1 MDEKIIITIAR
12 QVGSGGREIGEK
24 IAARLGLSFYDRELI
39 QIAAQK
45 SGLGK
50 EFFEQADEEKGRS
63 LFSGILSHYGTPAE
77 DGTAGAYLSNEALFQ
92 MQSNVIRELAAK
104 ASAVFIGRCAD
115 YVLKDFPHCLNFFI
129 SAAIED
135 RIQRIMRIQPLTEK
149 KARELIEKTDKKRAA
164 YYNYFT
170 DKQWGAADSY
180 HLCINSSVLGVEE
193 TTAFLCRFIE
203 KKFAGCR

>member
-1 MDEKIIITIAR
+1 VDEKIIITLGR
-12 QVGSGGREIGEK
+12 QFGSGGREIGER
-24 IAARLGLSFYDRELI
+24 IAARLGLPFYDRELI

-63 LFSGILSHYGTPAE
+63 LLSGLMDHYGALRE

-92 MQSNVIRELAAK
+92 MQSNVIRDLAAK

-115 YVLKDFPHCLNFFI
+115 YVLKDFPRCLNFFI
-129 SAAIED
+129 SAAMED
-135 RIQRIMRIQPLTEK
+135 RIQRIMRIQQLSEK

-180 HLCINSSVLGVEE
+180 HLCVNSSVLGVEQ
-193 TTAFLCRFIE
+193 TSAFLCHFIK
-203 KKFAGCR
+203 KKFDG

>member
-1 MDEKIIITIAR
+1 VDEKIIITIGR
-12 QVGSGGREIGEK
+12 QVGSGGREIGER
-24 IAARLGLSFYDRELI
+24 IAARLGLAFYDRELI

-50 EFFEQADEEKGRS
+50 EFFEKADEEKGRS
-63 LFSGILSHYGTPAE
+63 LFSGMLGHYGASNE
-77 DGTAGAYLSNEALFQ
+77 DGTARAYLSNEALFQ
-92 MQSNVIRELAAK
+92 MQSNVIRDLAAK

-129 SAAIED
+129 SADIED
-135 RIQRIMRIQPLTEK
+135 RIQHIMRIQPLTEK

-180 HLCINSSVLGVEE
+180 HLCVNSSVLGVEE
-193 TTAFLCRFIE
+193 TTAFLCQFIK
-203 KKFAGCR
+203 KKFAG